1 MVAILGINLDEVLFQ
16 SCCGR
21 LLYLCRDVVLLADG
35 VDDGVVDPTGGD
47 AMAPGLGLATVML
60 S

>member
-1 MVAILGINLDEVLFQ
+1 MVAILGTNLDKVLFRGY
-16 SCCGR
+16 CRR

-35 VDDGVVDPTGGD
+35 VGDGVVDLTGGD
-47 AMAPGLGLATVML
+47 AMAPRLGFVTVML